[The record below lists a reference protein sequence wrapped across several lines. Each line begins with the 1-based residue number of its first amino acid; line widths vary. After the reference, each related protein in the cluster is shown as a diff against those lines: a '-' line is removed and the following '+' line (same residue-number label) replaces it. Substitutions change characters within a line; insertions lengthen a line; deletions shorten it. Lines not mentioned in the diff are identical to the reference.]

1 MLKYIQKMLP
11 YPPTGAVLIIY
22 NILAEQNDLQ
32 KYITFNAELDRFEF
46 PIERL
51 TNNPLFWKLAK
62 LEGMNIEGTP
72 IHWSVD
78 EEHFCFWLE

>member
-11 YPPTGAVLIIY
+11 YPPTGAALIIY
-22 NILAEQNDLQ
+22 NISAEQNNLQ
-32 KYITFNAELDRFEF
+32 KYVTYNAEQDRFEF

-51 TNNPLFWKLAK
+51 TNNPLFWISKLK
-62 LEGMNIEGTP
+62 GMNIEGTP

-78 EEHFCFWLE
+78 EKNFCFWLE